1 MDRLYAETFQ
11 TISEGSLLSG
21 KVLVI
26 KENVIIV
33 DIGYKS
39 EGYIRIDEFTEEELR
54 ALKPGAALEVY
65 VETMRDSEGV
75 IKLSKE
81 RASKIK
87 TWDILEKSLEEGAD
101 VEGKI
106 VEKTKGGLNV
116 DIGGVKAFLPG
127 SQIDTKIIKDLD
139 SLIGQKLSF
148 RILKINNKRSNVI
161 VSRRAIIEEEQ
172 AVKKVATLTKIREG
186 ALLTGTVKNI
196 IDYGVF
202 VDLGGIDGLLHISD
216 ISWGRITHP
225 SEFFAVGDQIEVL
238 VLKYDAEKERVTL
251 GFKQKKPDPW
261 MNIGEK
267 YPEGKSITGK
277 VVSITDY
284 GAFIELEEGLE
295 GLVHISEIDW
305 LPRPKHPSKYLSIG
319 ETLEAVI
326 LKVDKEERKLSL
338 SIKQTKPSPWELIGQ
353 RYQPGQKISGKV
365 KSLTDFGAFVG
376 LPEGIDGLIH
386 ISDLSWTKHI
396 KHPSELLKKGQKI
409 EAVILS
415 IDSENEKIA
424 LGLKQLEQDPWIE
437 VIPSKFKL
445 GDEVEGKV
453 LRITDFGI
461 FIEIE
466 GGVEGLIYSSEIVQ
480 PSEGEEPIKEGDE
493 IRSRIIRIDLEERKI
508 GLSMKHVTPLRNS
521 NVASTPAAEQSDI
534 ISNGVKRTE
543 E

>member
-1 MDRLYAETFQ
+1 METNKNEMEKLYAETFQ
-11 TISEGSLLSG
+11 SVSEGALLAG
-21 KVLVI
+21 KVVVI
-26 KENVIIV
+26 RQNVIVV

-39 EGYIRIDEFTEEELR
+39 EGYIRIDEFTEEELS

-65 VETMRDSEGV
+65 VENMRDSEGM

-106 VEKTKGGLNV
+106 IEKTKGGLSV

-127 SQIDTKIIKDLD
+127 SQIDTKVIKDLD

-161 VSRRAIIEEEQ
+161 VSRRAIIEEER
-172 AVKKVATLTKIREG
+172 ALKKVETIENIKEG
-186 ALLTGTVKNI
+186 ALLQGTVKNI

-225 SEFFAVGDQIEVL
+225 SEFFSVGDQIEVI

-251 GFKQKKPDPW
+251 GYKQKNPDPW
-261 MNIGEK
+261 TNIEEK
-267 YPEGKSITGK
+267 FPEGKRITGK

-284 GAFIELEEGLE
+284 GAFIELEPGLE

-319 ETLEAVI
+319 ETVEAVV
-326 LKVDKEERKLSL
+326 LKVDKDERKLSL
-338 SIKQTKPSPWELIGQ
+338 SIKQIKPSPWELINQ
-353 RYQPGQKISGKV
+353 RYQAGQKISGKV
-365 KSLTDFGAFVG
+365 KSITDFGVFVG

-409 EAVILS
+409 DAVILS
-415 IDSENEKIA
+415 IDPVNEKIA
-424 LGLKQLEQDPWIE
+424 LGLKQLEEDPWGE
-437 VIPSKFKL
+437 VIPATFKL
-445 GDEVEGKV
+445 GDEVAGKV

-461 FIEIE
+461 FIEME

-480 PSEGEEPIKEGDE
+480 PSGEEGEAPIKEGDE
-493 IRSRIIRIDLEERKI
+493 IRARIIRIDLEERKI
-508 GLSMKHVTPLRNS
+508 GLSMKHV
-521 NVASTPAAEQSDI
+521 
-534 ISNGVKRTE
+534 KRTDA
-543 E
+543 